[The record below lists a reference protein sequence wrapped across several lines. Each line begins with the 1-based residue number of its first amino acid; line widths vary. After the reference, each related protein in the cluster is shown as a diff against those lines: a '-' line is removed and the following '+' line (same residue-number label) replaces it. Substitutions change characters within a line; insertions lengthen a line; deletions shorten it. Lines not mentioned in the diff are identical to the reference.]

1 MGTIAGAMSLYYLM
15 VVKFYDPRA
24 LEDTCDKP
32 ASIQVRNVD
41 ILDCVPY
48 TTSLIFA
55 ASSNA

>member
-24 LEDTCDKP
+24 LEDTCDQP
-32 ASIQVRNVD
+32 ASIQVRNVE
-41 ILDCVPY
+41 ILDCISY
-48 TTSLIFA
+48 ANSLIFA